1 METLNPPQ
9 REAVLFQNGPLL
21 VLAGA
26 GSGKTRVLTHR
37 IAHLVKNHGVAPWQ
51 VLAVTFTNKAARE
64 MKERLSALLGLA
76 ADSLW
81 VSTFHSSA
89 ARVLR
94 TESEA
99 AGLSRSFVIYDEA
112 DQLSL
117 LRRLLREMNAEE
129 YHVSPKD
136 MLQFIDK
143 QKNEGKLPE
152 ELEEVPEGDSLLEEA
167 EGMSSRAERKLQKW
181 HFQKQVYELYQK
193 QLTRAN
199 AVDFGDLLVLWV
211 KLLRDNEELR
221 QKYQR
226 KFQHVLVDEFQDTNA
241 VQWSLLKL
249 LVPPEGNLV
258 VVGDDDQ
265 SIYRWR
271 GADVR
276 NLLGFQAAYPGAKL
290 IKLEQNYRSFQNI
303 LDAAHAVISKNRHRM
318 DKRLWTESDKGAPL
332 SVIVAHNERAE
343 AQEVVSRIHKL
354 SREEGIPLSEMAV
367 FFRTHAQSRVLEESF
382 RMARMPYVLLAG
394 RSFWERA
401 EVKDAIAYFRA
412 MTNPHSDVDLL
423 RIVNV
428 PARGIG
434 DTTVEKLLGHARRK
448 GNSFYEALLEHEEV
462 EGLNALAK
470 KRIAA
475 FVELLS
481 KLIVFAKEGPPAAL
495 AAEHMLQETRL
506 LEALSEEGGEEAQ
519 GRADNLRELVSAA
532 LEFDKSYAAEG
543 GVVTEDMERLP
554 PLEAFLEQM
563 SLVNESDAEEGLGK
577 VSLMTLHA
585 AKGLEF
591 DAVFMTGMEEE
602 VFPHRRATGFEAE
615 TEEMDEERRLCYV
628 GFTRARKRLIL
639 SLAQSRTLF
648 GELRFNAP
656 SRFLLDVPQNL
667 LEANALFS
675 QKPPTHRPPM
685 QRPPSK
691 PTPKTRPANSN
702 IVQGADYCS
711 DDYSQHA
718 DNPVGARVFHAQFGK
733 GKVLSA
739 SGMGSN
745 AKLTVRFETVGVK
758 TVIARFLQLA

>member
-1 METLNPPQ
+1 MLI
-9 REAVLFQNGPLL
+9 
-21 VLAGA
+21 LAGA

-37 IAHLVKNHGVAPWQ
+37 IAHLVQNHGVAPWQ

-64 MKERLSALLGLA
+64 MKERLSRLLGLA

-81 VSTFHSSA
+81 VSTFHSAA

-117 LRRLLREMNAEE
+117 LRRLLRETNADE
-129 YHVSPKD
+129 YHLSPRD
-136 MLQFIDK
+136 MLRFIDK
-143 QKNEGKLPE
+143 HKNEGKLPE
-152 ELEEVPEGDSLLEEA
+152 ELQEASEGEWLSEEEEGL
-167 EGMSSRAERKLQKW
+167 SSRAERKQKKW
-181 HFQKQVYELYQK
+181 HFQKHIYELYQK
-193 QLTRAN
+193 QLSRAN
-199 AVDFGDLLVLWV
+199 AVDFGDLMVLWV

-226 KFQHVLVDEFQDTNA
+226 KFKHVLVDEFQDTNA

-271 GADVR
+271 GADIR
-276 NLLGFQAAYPGAKL
+276 NLLGFQESYPKTQVV
-290 IKLEQNYRSFQNI
+290 KLEQNYRSSQNI
-303 LDAAHAVISKNRHRM
+303 LDAAHAVISKNRQRM
-318 DKRLWTESDKGAPL
+318 GKRLWTESDKGAL
-332 SVIVAHNERAE
+332 LGVIVAHNERAE
-343 AQEVVSRIHKL
+343 AQEVVSRIYKL
-354 SREEGIPLSEMAV
+354 AREGGISFSEMAV
-367 FFRTHAQSRVLEESF
+367 FFRTHAQSRVLEETL
-382 RMARMPYVLLAG
+382 RMARVPYVLLAG

-401 EVKDAIAYFRA
+401 EVKDAIAYFRV

-423 RIVNV
+423 RIVNI

-434 DTTVEKLLGHARRK
+434 ETTVERLLAHAQKR
-448 GNSFYEALLEHEEV
+448 GNSVYEALLEYEEV
-462 EGLNALAK
+462 EGLNALAR
-470 KRIAA
+470 KRIAV

-481 KLIVFAKEGPPAAL
+481 KLIFFAKENPKVAL
-495 AAEHMLQETRL
+495 AAEKVLQETGL
-506 LEALSEEGGEEAQ
+506 LEALSQEGGEEAQ
-519 GRADNLRELVSAA
+519 GRADNLREWVSAA
-532 LEFDKSYAAEG
+532 LEFDKGYAASG
-543 GVVTEDMERLP
+543 GGAEAGEEEKLSS
-554 PLEAFLEQM
+554 LEAFLEQM
-563 SLVNESDAEEGLGK
+563 SLVSESDVEGGLGK

-602 VFPHRRATGFEAE
+602 IFPHRRATGFDAE
-615 TEEMDEERRLCYV
+615 EEEMEEERRLCYV
-628 GFTRARKRLIL
+628 GFTRARKKLIL

-656 SRFLLDVPQNL
+656 SRFLLDVPQHL
-667 LEANALFS
+667 FEANAFFQKPKT
-675 QKPPTHRPPM
+675 QKPPSRHTAA
-685 QRPPSK
+685 PPS
-691 PTPKTRPANSN
+691 SGCN
-702 IVQGADYCS
+702 IVRDEGYCS

-739 SGMGSN
+739 SGMGST

>member
-1 METLNPPQ
+1 M
-9 REAVLFQNGPLL
+9 L

-76 ADSLW
+76 ADALW
-81 VSTFHSSA
+81 VSTFHSTA

-129 YHVSPKD
+129 HHVSPKD
-136 MLQFIDK
+136 MLRFIDK
-143 QKNEGKLPE
+143 QKNEGRLPE
-152 ELEEVPEGDSLLEEA
+152 ELGEEPEADSLSEEA
-167 EGMSSRAERKLQKW
+167 EGLSSRTERKLKKW

-199 AVDFGDLLVLWV
+199 AADFGDLLVLWV
-211 KLLRDNEELR
+211 KLLRDNEALR

-226 KFQHVLVDEFQDTNA
+226 KFRHVLVDEFQDTNA

-276 NLLGFQAAYPGAKL
+276 NLLGFQTAYPGAK
-290 IKLEQNYRSFQNI
+290 IVKLEQNYRSFQNI

-318 DKRLWTESDKGAPL
+318 EKRLWTERDKGAAL
-332 SVIVAHNERAE
+332 DVIVAHNERAE
-343 AQEVVSRIHKL
+343 AQEIVSRIHRL
-354 SREEGIPLSEMAV
+354 SREEDIPLSEMAV
-367 FFRTHAQSRVLEESF
+367 FFRTHAQSRVLEETF

-401 EVKDAIAYFRA
+401 EIKDAIAYFRA

-423 RIVNV
+423 RIINV

-434 DTTVEKLLGHARRK
+434 ETTVERLLAHARRK
-448 GNSFYEALLEHEEV
+448 GISFYEALLEHEEV

-470 KRIAA
+470 KRIAL
-475 FVELLS
+475 FVELLLR
-481 KLIVFAKEGPPAAL
+481 LISFAGETPKVAL
-495 AAEHMLQETRL
+495 AAEQMLKETGL
-506 LEALSEEGGEEAQ
+506 LEAFIQEGGEEAQ

-532 LEFDKSYAAEG
+532 LEFDKGYGYATAAGGAE
-543 GVVTEDMERLP
+543 EEAMEKLP

-563 SLVNESDAEEGLGK
+563 SLASESDTEEGLGK

-615 TEEMDEERRLCYV
+615 EEEMDEERRLCYV
-628 GFTRARKRLIL
+628 GFTRARKKLIL

-656 SRFLLDVPQNL
+656 SRFVLDVPQNL
-667 LEANALFS
+667 FEANALFS
-675 QKPPTHRPPM
+675 QKPQTHRPPM
-685 QRPPSK
+685 QNMQRPQSK
-691 PTPKTRPANSN
+691 QTPKPRPADSN
-702 IVQGADYCS
+702 IVRGEDYCS

-758 TVIARFLQLA
+758 TVVARFLQLA

>member
-1 METLNPPQ
+1 MFPQ
-9 REAVLFQNGPLL
+9 GPLL

-37 IAHLVKNHGVAPWQ
+37 IAHLVEQQHVAPWQ
-51 VLAVTFTNKAARE
+51 ILAVTFTNKAARE
-64 MKERLSALLGLA
+64 MKERLSRLLGPA
-76 ADSLW
+76 ADALW
-81 VSTFHSSA
+81 VSTFHSTA

-99 AGLSRSFVIYDEA
+99 LGLLRSFVIYDEA

-117 LRRLLREMNAEE
+117 LRRLLREVNADE
-129 YHVSPKD
+129 YNMSPRD
-136 MLQFIDK
+136 MLGFIDR
-143 QKNEGKLPE
+143 QKNEGRLPE
-152 ELEEVPEGDSLLEEA
+152 ELGEKPEGEVFSEEA
-167 EGMSSRAERKLQKW
+167 EGPSSRVERKLKKW
-181 HFQKQVYELYQK
+181 HFQKHVYELYQK
-193 QLTRAN
+193 QLARAN

-211 KLLRDNEELR
+211 KLLQGNEAIR

-241 VQWSLLKL
+241 VQWNLLKL
-249 LVPPEGNLV
+249 LVPPGGNLV

-276 NLLGFQAAYPGAKL
+276 NLLGFAEAYPGAKL

-318 DKRLWTESDKGAPL
+318 AKRLWTESDRGAPL

-343 AQEVVSRIHKL
+343 AQEVVSRIYKL
-354 SREEGIPLSEMAV
+354 FREEGISLSEMAV
-367 FFRTHAQSRVLEESF
+367 FFRTHAQSRVLEESL
-382 RMARMPYVLLAG
+382 RMSRVPYVLLAG

-412 MTNPHSDVDLL
+412 MTNPHSDVDVL

-434 DTTVEKLLGHARRK
+434 ETTVERLLSHARRE
-448 GNSFYEALLEHEEV
+448 GSSFYEALLHHEEV

-470 KRIAA
+470 KRIAS
-475 FVELLS
+475 FVALLS
-481 KLIVFAKEGPPAAL
+481 KLIAFARENPQAAL
-495 AAEHMLQETRL
+495 AAEYMLEETKL
-506 LEALSEEGGEEAQ
+506 LETLTQEGGEEAQ

-532 LEFDKSYAAEG
+532 MEFDKTHAVS
-543 GVVTEDMERLP
+543 GVVATDEALEPLP

-563 SLVNESDAEEGLGK
+563 SLASEADTAEGQGK

-591 DAVFMTGMEEE
+591 DVVFMTGMEEE
-602 VFPHRRATGFEAE
+602 VFPHRRATGFEADE
-615 TEEMDEERRLCYV
+615 EEMDEERRLCYV
-628 GFTRARKRLIL
+628 GFTRARKKLIL
-639 SLAQSRTLF
+639 SLAKSRTLF

-656 SRFLLDVPQNL
+656 SRFLLDVPQHL
-667 LEANALFS
+667 FEPNALFFQKTPAQKTQAHTTRM
-675 QKPPTHRPPM
+675 QKPQGKHV
-685 QRPPSK
+685 PPS
-691 PTPKTRPANSN
+691 PSSGC
-702 IVQGADYCS
+702 GATTYCV

-718 DNPVGARVFHAQFGK
+718 DNPIGARVVHAQFGK
-733 GKVLSA
+733 GKVLSS

>member
-1 METLNPPQ
+1 MLI
-9 REAVLFQNGPLL
+9 
-21 VLAGA
+21 LAGA

-37 IAHLVKNHGVAPWQ
+37 IAHLVQHHQVAPWQ

-76 ADSLW
+76 ADALW
-81 VSTFHSSA
+81 VSTFHASA

-129 YHVSPKD
+129 HHVSPKD
-136 MLQFIDK
+136 MLRFIDK

-152 ELEEVPEGDSLLEEA
+152 ELEETPEADTLSEEE
-167 EGMSSRAERKLQKW
+167 EGLSARTERKLKKW
-181 HFQKQVYELYQK
+181 HFQKRVYELYQQ

-199 AVDFGDLLVLWV
+199 AVDFGDLMVLWV
-211 KLLRDNEELR
+211 KLLRDNEEIR

-226 KFQHVLVDEFQDTNA
+226 KFRHVLVDEFQDTNA

-276 NLLGFQAAYPGAKL
+276 NLLGFQEAYPTAKL

-303 LDAAHAVISKNRHRM
+303 LDAAHAVISKNRQRM
-318 DKRLWTESDKGAPL
+318 GKRLWTESDKGAPL
-332 SVIVAHNERAE
+332 GVIVAHNERTE
-343 AQEVVSRIHKL
+343 AQEVVSRIYRL
-354 SREEGIPLSEMAV
+354 SREEGIPLSEVAV
-367 FFRTHAQSRVLEESF
+367 FFRTHAQSRVLEETF
-382 RMARMPYVLLAG
+382 RMARLPYVLLAG

-401 EVKDAIAYFRA
+401 EVKDAIAYFRV
-412 MTNPHSDVDLL
+412 MTNPNSDVDLL

-434 DTTVEKLLGHARRK
+434 ETTVEKLLAHARKK

-462 EGLNALAK
+462 DGLNAFAK

-481 KLIVFAKEGPPAAL
+481 KLISFARETPKVAL
-495 AAEHMLQETRL
+495 AAEQMLQATGL
-506 LEALSEEGGEEAQ
+506 LEAFSQEGGEEAQ
-519 GRADNLRELVSAA
+519 GRVDNLRELVSAA
-532 LEFDKSYAAEG
+532 LEFDKGYAAAG
-543 GVVTEDMERLP
+543 GGGISDEALEKLP

-563 SLVNESDAEEGLGK
+563 SLVSESDVEDSLGK

-602 VFPHRRATGFEAE
+602 VFPHRRATGFDVEE
-615 TEEMDEERRLCYV
+615 EEMDEERRLCYV
-628 GFTRARKRLIL
+628 GFTRARKKLIV

-656 SRFLLDVPQNL
+656 SRFVLDVPQNL
-667 LEANALFS
+667 FEANSLFS
-675 QKPPTHRPPM
+675 QKPHMHRPNT
-685 QRPPSK
+685 QRPQSQQAPRPRPSDC
-691 PTPKTRPANSN
+691 N
-702 IVQGADYCS
+702 IVRGEDYCS

-733 GKVLSA
+733 GKVLSV
-739 SGMGSN
+739 SGMGTN

>member
-1 METLNPPQ
+1 MPTGFIEDLNPPQ
-9 REAVLFQNGPLL
+9 KEAVLFQNGPMLI
-21 VLAGA
+21 LAGA

-37 IAHLVKNHGVAPWQ
+37 IAHLVQNHQVAPWQ

-64 MKERLSALLGLA
+64 MKERLSKLLGSS

-81 VSTFHSSA
+81 VSTFHSAA

-117 LRRLLREMNAEE
+117 LRRLLREMNADE
-129 YHVSPKD
+129 HNLTPRD
-136 MLQFIDK
+136 MLSFIDK

-152 ELEEVPEGDSLLEEA
+152 ELGEEPEGELLS
-167 EGMSSRAERKLQKW
+167 EGTEGLSSRTERKLKKW
-181 HFQKQVYELYQK
+181 HFQKRVYEAYQK

-199 AVDFGDLLVLWV
+199 AVDFGDLMVLWV
-211 KLLRDNEELR
+211 KLLRDNEALR

-226 KFQHVLVDEFQDTNA
+226 KFRHVLVDEFQDTNA
-241 VQWSLLKL
+241 VQWNLLKL

-276 NLLGFQAAYPGAKL
+276 NLLGFQEAYPGAKMV
-290 IKLEQNYRSFQNI
+290 KLEQNYRSFQNI
-303 LDAAHAVISKNRHRM
+303 LDAAHAVISKNRQRM
-318 DKRLWTESDKGAPL
+318 DKRLWTQSDKGPRL
-332 SVIVAHNERAE
+332 SMVVAHNERTE
-343 AQEVVSRIHKL
+343 AQEIVSRIHRL
-354 SREEGIPLSEMAV
+354 AREEGIPLSEMAV
-367 FFRTHAQSRVLEESF
+367 FFRTHAQSRVLEESL
-382 RMARMPYVLLAG
+382 RMARLPYVLLAG

-401 EVKDAIAYFRA
+401 EVKDAIAYFRV
-412 MTNPHSDVDLL
+412 MTNPYSDVDLL
-423 RIVNV
+423 RIVNI

-434 DTTVEKLLGHARRK
+434 DTTLEKLLAHARKK
-448 GNSFYEALLEHEEV
+448 GSSFYEALLEHETV

-475 FVELLS
+475 FTELLTR
-481 KLIVFAKEGPPAAL
+481 LISFARENPQAAV
-495 AAEHMLQETRL
+495 AAERMLQETGL
-506 LEALSEEGGEEAQ
+506 LASWVQEGGEEAQ

-532 LEFDKSYAAEG
+532 LEFDKSYATTSA
-543 GVVTEDMERLP
+543 VVSGDALESLP

-563 SLVNESDAEEGLGK
+563 SLVSEADTEDGQGK

-591 DAVFMTGMEEE
+591 DVVFMTGMEEE
-602 VFPHRRATGFEAE
+602 VFPHRRATGFEVD
-615 TEEMDEERRLCYV
+615 EEQMEEERRLCYV
-628 GFTRARKRLIL
+628 GFTRARKKLIL

-656 SRFLLDVPQNL
+656 SRFLLDVPQH
-667 LEANALFS
+667 LFEPHPMLV
-675 QKPPTHRPPM
+675 QKT
-685 QRPPSK
+685 QSA
-691 PTPKTRPANSN
+691 PTPKQNASGWR
-702 IVQGADYCS
+702 VVKGEDYCS

-718 DNPVGARVFHAQFGK
+718 DNPVGAFVFHAQFGK
-733 GKVLSA
+733 GKVLSS
-739 SGMGSN
+739 SGMGAN

-758 TVIARFLQLA
+758 TVVARFLQLA